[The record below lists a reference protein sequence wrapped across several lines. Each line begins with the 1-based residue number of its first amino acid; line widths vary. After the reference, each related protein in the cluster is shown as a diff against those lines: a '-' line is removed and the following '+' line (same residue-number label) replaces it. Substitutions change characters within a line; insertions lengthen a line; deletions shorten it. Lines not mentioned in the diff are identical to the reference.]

1 MQSVLPSPGVRDA
14 LSVTEL
20 VRALRSIVG
29 GHPALTDVLVRGEV
43 GNVSRPPSGM
53 AYFILKDADAQVPCV
68 MFRTAAAALRFELRE
83 GIEVLVRGDVD
94 VFPAKGQAQL
104 VARDVRPLGHGAF
117 WLAFEQARDRLAA
130 EGLFSPDR
138 KRPLPRFPRR
148 IGLVTSE
155 AGAAMHDVLAVLG
168 KRYPFA
174 EVLMSPCLVQGEGA
188 PASIVAAL
196 DRIAGRVD
204 VAILA
209 RGGGSVEDLWAF
221 NDEQV
226 ARAIARFP
234 APVVSAVGHEVDVTI
249 ADFVADVRAATPS
262 AAAVLATPD
271 AGEIRVRVASMR
283 AILDGRM
290 RERIAGCRDRISS
303 FISRIQPAAMAERV
317 RDARQRLDAAAGS
330 QVREIRRVLATLHE
344 GLRGAAARLEAV
356 SPMATIARGFAIV
369 TGEDG
374 VLIGSVAAVSPGDEI
389 TVHVSDGAL
398 EAVCPICAPCHRL
411 TGWRSWSRRWRH

>member
-1 MQSVLPSPGVRDA
+1 MGEPVQSLLSSPGVRDA

-20 VRALRSIVG
+20 VRALRSVVG

-43 GNVSRPPSGM
+43 GNVSRPPSGL
-53 AYFILKDADAQVPCV
+53 AYFTLKDGAAQVPCV

-83 GIEVLVRGDVD
+83 GIEVLVSGDVD
-94 VFPAKGQAQL
+94 VFPAKGQTQL
-104 VARDVRPLGHGAF
+104 VARDVRPIGRGAF
-117 WLAFEQARDRLAA
+117 WLAFEQVRDRLEA
-130 EGLFSPDR
+130 EGLFAPER
-138 KRPLPRFPRR
+138 KRALPRFPRR

-168 KRYPFA
+168 KRYPLV
-174 EVLMSPCLVQGEGA
+174 EVLVSPCLVQGDAA

-196 DRIAGRVD
+196 DRLAGRVD

-221 NDEQV
+221 NDERV
-226 ARAIARFP
+226 ARAIARS
-234 APVVSAVGHEVDVTI
+234 PVPIVSAVGHEVDVTI
-249 ADFVADVRAATPS
+249 ADFVADVRAPTPS

-271 AGEIRVRVASMR
+271 AGEIRARLASMR
-283 AILDGRM
+283 AALDGRI
-290 RERIAGCRDRISS
+290 RERLATGRDRIAS
-303 FISRIQPAAMAERV
+303 IAARLQPAGMRTRIQ
-317 RDARQRLDAAAGS
+317 DARHRLDAAAGS
-330 QVREIRRVLATLHE
+330 LGREVRRVLVTLRD
-344 GLRGAAARLEAV
+344 GVRSAAARLEAV

-374 VLIGSVAAVSPGDEI
+374 ALVGSIAAVSPGDEI

-398 EAVCPICAPCHRL
+398 AAVVEE
-411 TGWRSWSRRWRH
+411 RRRNAR

>member
-1 MQSVLPSPGVRDA
+1 MQSLLSSPEVRDA

-20 VRALRSIVG
+20 VHALRSVVG

-43 GNVSRPPSGM
+43 GNVSRPPSGL
-53 AYFILKDADAQVPCV
+53 AYFTLKDAGAQIPCV
-68 MFRTAAAALRFELRE
+68 MFRAAATALRFELRE

-117 WLAFEQARDRLAA
+117 WLAFEQARDRLQA
-130 EGLFSPDR
+130 EGLFAAER
-138 KRPLPRFPRR
+138 KRPLPGFPRR

-168 KRYPFA
+168 RRYPLA
-174 EVLMSPCLVQGEGA
+174 EVLVSPCLVQGDGA
-188 PASIVAAL
+188 PVSIATAL
-196 DRIAGRVD
+196 DRLAGHVD

-221 NDEQV
+221 NDERV
-226 ARAIARFP
+226 ARAIAQFP
-234 APVVSAVGHEVDVTI
+234 VPVVSAVGHEVDVTI
-249 ADFVADVRAATPS
+249 ADFVADVRAPTPS

-271 AGEIRVRVASMR
+271 TGEIRVRLDSTRGA
-283 AILDGRM
+283 LDGR
-290 RERIAGCRDRISS
+290 IADLLAAWRDRISS
-303 FISRIQPAAMAERV
+303 IAALLRPAAMVQRI
-317 RDARQRLDAAAGS
+317 RDARQRLDSVTGS
-330 QVREIRRVLATLHE
+330 QGREVRRVLASLRD
-344 GLRGAAARLEAV
+344 GLAGVAARLEAV

-374 VLIGSVAAVSPGDEI
+374 ALISSVTAASPGDEI

-398 EAVCPICAPCHRL
+398 EAVVEE
-411 TGWRSWSRRWRH
+411 RRRNAR

>member
-1 MQSVLPSPGVRDA
+1 MQSLLSSPEVRDA

-20 VRALRSIVG
+20 VHALRSVVG

-43 GNVSRPPSGM
+43 GNVSRPPSGL
-53 AYFILKDADAQVPCV
+53 AYFTLKDAGAQIPCV
-68 MFRTAAAALRFELRE
+68 MFRAAATALRFELRE

-117 WLAFEQARDRLAA
+117 WLAFEQVRDRLAA
-130 EGLFSPDR
+130 EGLFAPER
-138 KRPLPRFPRR
+138 KRPLPGFPRR

-168 KRYPFA
+168 RRYPLA
-174 EVLMSPCLVQGEGA
+174 EVLVSPCLVQGDGA
-188 PASIVAAL
+188 PVSIATAL
-196 DRIAGRVD
+196 DRLAGHVD

-221 NDEQV
+221 NDERV
-226 ARAIARFP
+226 ARAIAQFP
-234 APVVSAVGHEVDVTI
+234 VPVVSAVGHEVDVTI
-249 ADFVADVRAATPS
+249 ADFVADVRAPTPS

-271 AGEIRVRVASMR
+271 TGEIRVRLDSTRGA
-283 AILDGRM
+283 LDGR
-290 RERIAGCRDRISS
+290 IADLLAAWRDRISS
-303 FISRIQPAAMAERV
+303 IAALLRPAAMVQRI
-317 RDARQRLDAAAGS
+317 RDARQRLDSVTGS
-330 QVREIRRVLATLHE
+330 QGREVRRVLASLRD
-344 GLRGAAARLEAV
+344 GLAGVAARLEAV

-374 VLIGSVAAVSPGDEI
+374 ALISSVTAASPGDEI

-398 EAVCPICAPCHRL
+398 EAVVEE
-411 TGWRSWSRRWRH
+411 RRRNAR